1 MQMNQSRDHAPTT
14 SFIGFPQGSY
24 TVYLPVTPK
33 ARYHTTKENPYAQE
47 PTEIIYAQPAYP
59 ALLLPL
65 SEITIKAPAHVCPS
79 LPLPPDCPGSSRM
92 PPDLGSC
99 EGNKLTLQWQSPP
112 DLLTSPHLN
121 NNKSY
126 TFKHSDHL

>member
-24 TVYLPVTPK
+24 TLYLPITPK

-59 ALLLPL
+59 ALSIL
-65 SEITIKAPAHVCPS
+65 S
-79 LPLPPDCPGSSRM
+79 
-92 PPDLGSC
+92 LGHH
-99 EGNKLTLQWQSPP
+99 GFPVTLSA
-112 DLLTSPHLN
+112 S
-121 NNKSY
+121 
-126 TFKHSDHL
+126 